1 MTSSLFEQID
11 NKLSELL
18 QLVEEDTYNHF
29 LLGDPIMKIYDEVS
43 SLDNHENILTDEILN
58 KILNLI
64 QAKIDMYK

>member
-29 LLGDPIMKIYDEVS
+29 LLGDPI
-43 SLDNHENILTDEILN
+43 
-58 KILNLI
+58 
-64 QAKIDMYK
+64 

>member
-58 KILNLI
+58 KILNLV
-64 QAKIDMYK
+64 QTKIDMYK

>member
-58 KILNLI
+58 KILNLV